1 MKGGVVRPVPVG
13 FLLTLLHSFTADG
26 VMNLEAHIIV
36 LVLIRLYFQ
45 SSIQNLVKLLRWNT
59 LVK

>member
-45 SSIQNLVKLLRWNT
+45 SPIQNLVKLLR
-59 LVK
+59 